1 MTASAGADEARI
13 PAWLARG
20 ILLLAI
26 AAAWSN
32 ALPAPFQFDD
42 WWVIHGNASV
52 ASISAWWNALP
63 GIRPLLKLSYALN
76 SSVSTQACGFHL
88 FNLVVHAFNALL
100 VHALARRWLAA
111 LAPVVVARDFA
122 AFGTALLFALHP
134 ATTEAVT
141 YISGRSISL
150 MACFALASLLVLT
163 PDASNPEARQRP
175 WLSATLFAI
184 ALAVRETAV
193 IVPFAWLLFAWC
205 AGLSRREALIA
216 LRGQGLVLILAAI
229 AVAMTPG
236 YHSFFAW
243 SLDTRSLHEQLLGQ
257 IQAHAYLLGH
267 TLLGLQTNI
276 DPDVRVPAS
285 WTAMLALKAVLLAAI
300 AVFAAS
306 QRARRPWLAFALIW
320 YFLHLLPTNSLLP
333 RFDLAN
339 DRHVYLALIGP
350 AFALATALT
359 IRRPRSV
366 AGMVLAVLAALALLF
381 GGMTVLR
388 NHEYRSELALWQ
400 ATVRDSPLKAR
411 PWVNLGVA
419 REMAGD
425 RTGAERAYLCALW
438 LAPDYQQAKNN
449 LAVLMTG
456 AIAPRQE
463 HCSLP

>member
-1 MTASAGADEARI
+1 MTASAGADATRI

-20 ILLLAI
+20 VLLLAV
-26 AAAWSN
+26 AAAWLN

-42 WWVIHGNASV
+42 WWAVHGNASV
-52 ASISAWWNALP
+52 ASVSAWWSALP

-76 SSVSTQACGFHL
+76 SNVSTQAWGFHL
-88 FNLVVHAFNALL
+88 FNLAVHAFNALL

-111 LAPVVVARDFA
+111 LAPVVAARDLA

-141 YISGRSISL
+141 YISGRSVSL
-150 MACFALASLLVLT
+150 MACFALASLLTLM
-163 PDASNPEARQRP
+163 PDAAEPEARHRP

-205 AGLSRREALIA
+205 AGLSRREALAA
-216 LRGQGLVLILAAI
+216 LRGQGLVLMLAAI
-229 AVAMTPG
+229 AVAMTPS

-243 SLDTRSLHEQLLGQ
+243 SLDTRSLHDQLLGQ
-257 IQAHAYLLGH
+257 IQAQAYLFGH

-276 DPDVRVPAS
+276 DPDVRVPAG
-285 WTAMLALKAVLLAAI
+285 WTAMLALKAMLLAAI
-300 AVFAAS
+300 VVFAAS
-306 QRARRPWLAFALIW
+306 QRARRPWLTFGLIW
-320 YFLHLLPTNSLLP
+320 YFLHLLPSNSLLP

-359 IRRPRSV
+359 LRRAPTV
-366 AGMVLAVLAALALLF
+366 AGVVLAALALLF
-381 GGMTVLR
+381 GSMTVLR

-419 REMAGD
+419 REMTGD
-425 RTGAERAYLCALW
+425 RTGAQQAYLCALW
-438 LAPDYQQAKNN
+438 LAPDYRQAKNN
-449 LAVLMTG
+449 LAVLRAGTVSPT
-456 AIAPRQE
+456 ASD
-463 HCSLP
+463 CLPP